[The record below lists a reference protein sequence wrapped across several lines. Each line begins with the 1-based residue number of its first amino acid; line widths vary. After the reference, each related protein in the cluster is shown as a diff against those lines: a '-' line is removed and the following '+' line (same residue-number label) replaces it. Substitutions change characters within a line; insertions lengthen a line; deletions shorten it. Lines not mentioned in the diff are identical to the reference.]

1 MINQSFSA
9 ENFEKIFNIE
19 NRKGKINKEFLPS
32 EYIAKICEIKSKRFD
47 AKDLKAKRESE
58 EITKDEYRAK
68 KDSLNEEIKK
78 LKAEKEEI
86 LYEHLKVI
94 SKKVND
100 PKFKFV
106 FEVGERNGKQTYE
119 LGNDE
124 VQFYAIKQLQ
134 YNIRKTFKVK
144 QSDRYK
150 TLKQIKLIL
159 SDGLPKII
167 IRTDI
172 TSFYESIPQSEL
184 LHKIEN
190 DTLLTYQSKQ
200 FIISILNEFESKREN
215 SKDNPNMGVP
225 RGVGISAYLSELY
238 IKDVDRK
245 IKSITNVSFYARY
258 VDDIFIVI
266 TPPSSI
272 DSHDYLSDIKRIIL
286 ENKLNIKEEKTGVFV
301 IDRNSA
307 TFKRVTISYLGY
319 QFILEHSLKAV
330 HLRTLLSDNK
340 IEKYKKR
347 LSQAFDEYNIESK
360 YNEKTARHIFFNRL
374 RFLTGNTNLI
384 NSKSGIKVGIY
395 YTNSLLDEDGVACDL
410 GCKLDGFLKQMVHT
424 NLKPHCPTSFDVER
438 FKKYILNQ
446 FSFAEGFRNLKFHK
460 FTNDDFRA
468 IKNIWNE

>member
-32 EYIAKICEIKSKRFD
+32 EYIARICDIKSKRLEI
-47 AKDLKAKRESE
+47 KGLKAKRESE
-58 EITKDEYRAK
+58 EITKDEYRTK
-68 KDSLNEEIKK
+68 KDLFDDEIKK
-78 LKAEKEEI
+78 LQAEKEEI
-86 LYEHLKVI
+86 LYEQLKVI
-94 SKKVND
+94 SKKVNN
-100 PKFKFV
+100 PKFNFV

-119 LGNDE
+119 FGNDE
-124 VQFYAIKQLQ
+124 AQFYAIKQLQ
-134 YNIRKTFKVK
+134 YNVRKTFKVK

-200 FIISILNEFESKREN
+200 FIISILNEFESKRED
-215 SKDNPNMGVP
+215 SKENPKVGVP

-245 IKSITNVSFYARY
+245 IKSIANVSFYARY

-266 TPPSSI
+266 TPSSST
-272 DSHDYLSDIKRIIL
+272 DSHDYLSDVKRIIE
-286 ENKLNIKEEKTGVFV
+286 ENGLTTKEEKTGVFV
-301 IDRNSA
+301 IDRNSDTLKQA
-307 TFKRVTISYLGY
+307 TISYLGY
-319 QFILEHSLKAV
+319 QFILEHFSKAIR
-330 HLRTLLSDNK
+330 LRTLLSDNK

-347 LSQAFDEYNIESK
+347 LIQTFDEYNIESK
-360 YNEKTARHIFFNRL
+360 YNEKMARQIFFNRL
-374 RFLTGNTNLI
+374 RFLTGNTTLI
-384 NSKSGIKVGIY
+384 NSKSGIKVGVY
-395 YTNSLLDEDGVACDL
+395 YTNTLLDEEGVKCDL
-410 GCKLDGFLKQMVHT
+410 GQKLDGYLIQMVYT
-424 NLKPHCPTSFDVER
+424 NLKPHCSTSFDVEK
-438 FKKYILNQ
+438 FKKYILSQ
-446 FSFAEGFRNLKFHK
+446 FSFAEGFRDLKFHK

-468 IKNIWNE
+468 IKNIWDE

>member
-19 NRKGKINKEFLPS
+19 NRKGKINKEFLPP
-32 EYIAKICEIKSKRFD
+32 EYIAKIREIKAKRFE
-47 AKDLKAKRESE
+47 AKDLKAKRELE
-58 EITKDEYRAK
+58 EIAKDEYRVK
-68 KDSLNEEIKK
+68 KDSLNEKIKK
-78 LKAEKEEI
+78 LQAEKEEI

-172 TSFYESIPQSEL
+172 TSFYESIPQSDL

-200 FIISILNEFESKREN
+200 FIISILNEFESKRED
-215 SKDNPNMGVP
+215 SKDNPYFGVP

-272 DSHDYLSDIKRIIL
+272 DSHDYLSDVKKIII
-286 ENKLNIKEEKTGVFV
+286 ENKLNTKEEKTGVFV
-301 IDRNSA
+301 IDRNSD
-307 TFKRVTISYLGY
+307 TFERVTIPYLGY
-319 QFILEHSLKAV
+319 QFILEHSSKAV
-330 HLRTLLSDNK
+330 RLQTLLSDNK

-347 LSQAFDEYNIESK
+347 LSQTFDEYNIESK
-360 YNEKTARHIFFNRL
+360 YNEKTARQIFLNRL

-395 YTNSLLDEDGVACDL
+395 YTNSLLDEDGVAYDL
-410 GCKLDGFLKQMVHT
+410 ECKLDGFLKQMVYT
-424 NLKPHCPTSFDVER
+424 NLKPHCPTSFDVEK
-438 FKKYILNQ
+438 FKKYILSQ
-446 FSFAEGFRNLKFHK
+446 FSFAEGFRDLKFHK